1 MQRAAKYLRYTARTI
16 LVIVSSFW
24 FVFALLSGAQTHG
37 QGIKA
42 ILMNSPN
49 ALPWLLLGV
58 LVFVAFKWELA
69 GGLLIAGMGV
79 FTVFFFNAYK
89 SAIFFFAISV
99 PLLILGGFFIVCW
112 CLEKQYQRKGPFE
125 SDLRF

>member
-69 GGLLIAGMGV
+69 GGLLVAGMGV
-79 FTVFFFNAYK
+79 FTVFFFNSFR
-89 SAIFFFAISV
+89 SAIVFFAISV
-99 PLLILGGFFIVCW
+99 PLFNHWCFFYRVLVLGKTVSAKRP
-112 CLEKQYQRKGPFE
+112 L
-125 SDLRF
+125 